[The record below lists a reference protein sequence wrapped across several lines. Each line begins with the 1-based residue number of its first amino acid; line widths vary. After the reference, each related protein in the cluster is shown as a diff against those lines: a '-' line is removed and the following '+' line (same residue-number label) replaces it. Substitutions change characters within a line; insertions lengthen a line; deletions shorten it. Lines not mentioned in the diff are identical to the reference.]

1 MAFEV
6 LCSFKVQ
13 GDLGEVDGPEILGG
27 LEPLGREG
35 TRLREVGIHL
45 ESMMQKKHV
54 QKAKAAWN
62 LGKLNIIGMKEL
74 SSSKT
79 PEKTLEVWTATV
91 WGMTCIG
98 GSHA

>member
-6 LCSFKVQ
+6 LCSLKVQ
-13 GDLGEVDGPEILGG
+13 GDLGEVDGPEILGS
-27 LEPLGREG
+27 LKPLGREG
-35 TRLREVGIHL
+35 TRLRESGIHL
-45 ESMMQKKHV
+45 EGVMQKQHV
-54 QKAKAAWN
+54 QKAKAAWH

-79 PEKTLEVWTATV
+79 PEETLKVWTATM
-91 WGMTCIG
+91 WGVTCIG